1 MSCFISA
8 SIIAADFL
16 CLEQEIAR
24 VIEAGVDGIHLDI
37 MDGHYVP
44 NLSVGPMVVES
55 IAPACTIPI
64 DAHLMVSNPQVY
76 IEPLARLGVR
86 MITVHP
92 ETCNHL
98 DETIASIKNYGMQV
112 GFAFNPDQ
120 SPLDYASYL
129 SQVDFILMMS
139 VFPGF
144 CGQVW
149 IEDTLVTT
157 QALVQWLKENHLSI
171 LVGMDGGIKV
181 DNIARC
187 HLAGVGFVVM
197 GSGIFSASN
206 YTERLQAIRQAL
218 VA

>member
-24 VIEAGVDGIHLDI
+24 VTEAGVDGIHLDI

-55 IAPACTIPI
+55 IARACTIPM
-64 DAHLMVSNPQVY
+64 DAHLMVSNPQAY

-92 ETCNHL
+92 ETCDHL
-98 DETIASIKNYGMQV
+98 DETIAHIQSHGMQV

-129 SQVDFILMMS
+129 SHVDFVLIMS

-144 CGQVW
+144 CGQAW
-149 IEDTLVTT
+149 IEDTLAIT
-157 QALVQWLKENHLSI
+157 QALVQWLKENHLSV
-171 LVGMDGGIKV
+171 LVGMDGGIKP

-187 HLAGVGFVVM
+187 HQAGAGFVVM
-197 GSGIFSASN
+197 GSGIFGADD
-206 YTERLQAIRQAL
+206 YTQRLKHIRQAL
-218 VA
+218 D